1 MICINE
7 SGLYSLVLRS
17 IIIRGQRRKIEKFI
31 LWGIHMNFIK
41 KYSSQLYFIA
51 AILFFVIYWI
61 CKEIVYSFL
70 GFACIGFGAKYEKAK
85 KRPKMDE

>member
-1 MICINE
+1 
-7 SGLYSLVLRS
+7 
-17 IIIRGQRRKIEKFI
+17 
-31 LWGIHMNFIK
+31 MNFIK